1 MKDKKRMILGSS
13 AIKEILIVQKEGNR
27 NVQSNEIN
35 IL

>member
-1 MKDKKRMILGSS
+1 MILGSS
-13 AIKEILIVQKEGNR
+13 TIKEILIVQKESNR